1 MKVVILA
8 GGFGTRLSEETE
20 IIPKPMIEIGGKPIL
35 WHIMKSYSSFGYN
48 DFIILLGYK
57 GYVIKEYFFNYFIHQ
72 SDITVNLSDNNIQVH
87 KNHSEDWKVTLVD
100 TGLNT
105 MTGGRILRLK
115 SLISEDENFF
125 MTCGV
130 GLCNVNLDKLKEF
143 HLKNNKIAT
152 ITAVHP
158 PVRFGE
164 LEIEDIKVKKF
175 EEKSQ
180 AKAGWINGGFFI
192 LNYKIFSY
200 IKNDSTLFEREPMER
215 LTQKENLVAFKHE
228 GFWKCMD
235 NLRDKIILDELCKN
249 NNLLWKK

>member
-1 MKVVILA
+1 MKVIILA
-8 GGFGTRLSEETE
+8 GGLGTRLAEYTHSV
-20 IIPKPMIEIGGKPIL
+20 PKPMVEIGGEPIL
-35 WHIMKSYSSFGYN
+35 SHIMRIFKSYNFN
-48 DFIILLGYK
+48 EFIIAAGYK
-57 GYVIKEYFFNYFIHQ
+57 NEVISKYYKNSNEFK
-72 SDITVNLSDNNIQVH
+72 NLKII
-87 KNHSEDWKVTLVD
+87 D
-100 TGLNT
+100 TGQDT

-125 MTCGV
+125 MTYGD

>member
-1 MKVVILA
+1 MKVIVLA
-8 GGFGTRLSEETE
+8 GGLGTRLAEYTHSV
-20 IIPKPMIEIGGKPIL
+20 PKPMVEIGGEPIL
-35 WHIMKSYSSFGYN
+35 SHIMRIFKSYNFN
-48 DFIILLGYK
+48 EFIIAAGYK
-57 GYVIKEYFFNYFIHQ
+57 NEVISKYYKNSNEFK
-72 SDITVNLSDNNIQVH
+72 NLKII
-87 KNHSEDWKVTLVD
+87 D
-100 TGLNT
+100 TGQDT

-125 MTCGV
+125 MTYGD

-200 IKNDSTLFEREPMER
+200 IKNDSTLFEREPMEK

-235 NLRDKIILDELCKN
+235 NLRDKIILDKLCKN

>member
-1 MKVVILA
+1 MKVIVLA
-8 GGFGTRLSEETE
+8 GGLGTRLAEYTHSV
-20 IIPKPMIEIGGKPIL
+20 PKPMVEIGGEPIL
-35 WHIMKSYSSFGYN
+35 SHIMRIFKSYNFN
-48 DFIILLGYK
+48 EFIIAAGYK
-57 GYVIKEYFFNYFIHQ
+57 NEVISKYYKNSNEFK
-72 SDITVNLSDNNIQVH
+72 NLKII
-87 KNHSEDWKVTLVD
+87 D
-100 TGLNT
+100 TGQDT

-115 SLISEDENFF
+115 SLIREDENFF
-125 MTCGV
+125 MTYGD

-180 AKAGWINGGFFI
+180 AKAGWINGGFFV

-200 IKNDSTLFEREPMER
+200 IKNDSTLFEREPMEK

-235 NLRDKIILDELCKN
+235 NLRDKIILDKLCKN

>member
-1 MKVVILA
+1 MKVIILA
-8 GGFGTRLSEETE
+8 GGLGTRLAEYTHSV
-20 IIPKPMIEIGGKPIL
+20 PKPMVEIGGEPIL
-35 WHIMKSYSSFGYN
+35 SHIMRIFKSYNFN
-48 DFIILLGYK
+48 EFIIAAGYK
-57 GYVIKEYFFNYFIHQ
+57 NEVISKYYKNSNEFK
-72 SDITVNLSDNNIQVH
+72 NLKII
-87 KNHSEDWKVTLVD
+87 D
-100 TGLNT
+100 TGQDT

-125 MTCGV
+125 MTYGD

-200 IKNDSTLFEREPMER
+200 IKNDSTLFEREPMEK

>member
-1 MKVVILA
+1 MKVIILA
-8 GGFGTRLSEETE
+8 GGLGTRLAEYTHS
-20 IIPKPMIEIGGKPIL
+20 IPKPMVEIGGEPIL
-35 WHIMKSYSSFGYN
+35 SHIMRIFKSYNFN
-48 DFIILLGYK
+48 EFIIAAGYK
-57 GYVIKEYFFNYFIHQ
+57 KEVIIDYYKN
-72 SDITVNLSDNNIQVH
+72 SDEFDNI
-87 KNHSEDWKVTLVD
+87 KIID
-100 TGLNT
+100 TGEDT

-115 SLISEDENFF
+115 SLIKKDEFFF
-125 MTCGV
+125 MTYGD
-130 GLCNVNLDKLKEF
+130 GLCNVNLDELKKF

-152 ITAVHP
+152 VTAVHP

-180 AKAGWINGGFFI
+180 AKAGWINGGFFL
-192 LNYKIFSY
+192 LNYQIFNF
-200 IKNDSTLFEREPMER
+200 IKNDNTLFEREPMDK
-215 LTQKENLVAFKHE
+215 LTQKENLIAFKHE